1 MVRKGYG
8 MLKALLVITS
18 LVFCAGALFAPPPT
32 AQDAA
37 EWSGVVLRYANHWG
51 RSAASVIVGALPSSA
66 EVVGYLEK
74 TVKKNV
80 KKTGLLPESFAN
92 ALGDVSE
99 SKQPAPEPARSAAT
113 PECRLRELD
122 ELFRQEHVQEYVR
135 ENVRGTGQESPGWT
149 SHEDIPCAPDAE
161 PPRPWCDPKVQAVL
175 RLLEE
180 DRARRG
186 QSAPSLCNE
195 GPSPSPALRN

>member
-37 EWSGVVLRYANHWG
+37 EWSGVALRYANHWG
-51 RSAASVIVGALPSSA
+51 RSAASVIVGALPSSE
-66 EVVGYLEK
+66 EVVRYA
-74 TVKKNV
+74 

-92 ALGDVSE
+92 ALGDHEPKPSA
-99 SKQPAPEPARSAAT
+99 SPGPERSVAT

-135 ENVRGTGQESPGWT
+135 ENVQEAVQEHGREAPAWS
-149 SHEDIPCAPDAE
+149 SHEDIPCDTE
-161 PPRPWCDPKVQAVL
+161 RPRPWCDSRVQAVL

-186 QSAPSLCNE
+186 QSAPSLCSE
-195 GPSPSPALRN
+195 GQSPSPALRN